1 MIHHP
6 KVAVR
11 RRRRSAQQNKNN
23 NIEDTFNNLFTTTYS
38 VLSNYQDQRTFH
50 VIQGDSQIIII
61 KGNNVI
67 RINYAQTFCHMSDD
81 YCKRIYRILF

>member
-50 VIQGDSQIIII
+50 VIQGDSQINI

-81 YCKRIYRILF
+81 YCKEFIGS

>member
-50 VIQGDSQIIII
+50 VIQGDSQIINI

-67 RINYAQTFCHMSDD
+67 RINYALTFCHMSDD
-81 YCKRIYRILF
+81 YCEKFIGS

>member
-11 RRRRSAQQNKNN
+11 RRQRSAQQNKNN

-38 VLSNYQDQRTFH
+38 VLSNKQDHRTFS
-50 VIQGDSQIIII
+50 VIQGDSQIINI
-61 KGNNVI
+61 KGNVGFI
-67 RINYAQTFCHMSDD
+67 CIIN
-81 YCKRIYRILF
+81 

>member
-11 RRRRSAQQNKNN
+11 RWRRSAQQNKNN

-67 RINYAQTFCHMSDD
+67 RINYAQNFCHMSDD
-81 YCKRIYRILF
+81 YCKKFIGS